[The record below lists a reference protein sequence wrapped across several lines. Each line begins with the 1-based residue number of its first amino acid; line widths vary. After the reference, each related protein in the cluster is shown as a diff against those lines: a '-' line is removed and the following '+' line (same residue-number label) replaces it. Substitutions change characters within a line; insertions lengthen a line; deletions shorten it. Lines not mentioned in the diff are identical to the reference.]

1 MKLSII
7 VILLFSSFFVKA
19 QDYNEYYNGINN
31 AKLMIAHDSL
41 KTSLSY
47 YFQTFE
53 KFDFV
58 FARDCYNAIELSA
71 LAKDTI
77 KLEYFI
83 KRGIKQGLNFNYVLK
98 MKNVS
103 QFQNSTFIKTIATE
117 KDSLESV

>member
-7 VILLFSSFFVKA
+7 VILLFSSLIVKA

-31 AKLMIAHDSL
+31 AKLMISQDSL

-71 LAKDTI
+71 LAKKFSPPLKI
-77 KLEYFI
+77 CSSSFNFFAISFI
-83 KRGIKQGLNFNYVLK
+83 DLFFPSFK
-98 MKNVS
+98 
-103 QFQNSTFIKTIATE
+103 
-117 KDSLESV
+117 